1 MDARI
6 GGDHARQ
13 ALSENLG
20 PRLGLAWCLSSAYI
34 LPFWLLPFRSPFPLA
49 AIEATRKCQRRVNA
63 SASANIGVTVGAK
76 AKTRAKKTATA
87 NAKAH
92 TAATTKANISKE
104 EIAMKNS
111 INTCNKSVWCGAM
124 SFLGDQVG

>member
-34 LPFWLLPFRSPFPLA
+34 VPFWLLPFRSPFPLA
-49 AIEATRKCQRRVNA
+49 AIAATRKCQRRRECQRQRKYRSNGRRESKDPSEENCNGEGK
-63 SASANIGVTVGAK
+63 SAYSGTYEGEYFQGGNC
-76 AKTRAKKTATA
+76 
-87 NAKAH
+87 N
-92 TAATTKANISKE
+92 E
-104 EIAMKNS
+104 E
-111 INTCNKSVWCGAM
+111 
-124 SFLGDQVG
+124 LDQ